1 MGQAFTS
8 SHQRLSQALS
18 GGSSSSSSQ
27 QQKPPPQAGLRRP
40 DPTPLTHLLSRIYNK
55 PVQLN
60 LVRLAHPHSD
70 PHLLAQ
76 VISTQLKD
84 RKRAALRVIRNTVR
98 SIPLP
103 SSTQQRLLALPA
115 PPVRFLKPARSA
127 ILRTLRRRVSSVRIE
142 IHGRLTRRMTANRSL
157 KKVAWKGMTT
167 KGPSGVV
174 LGWRKSK
181 VEKSLVSG
189 KRRIGAFGARVQIG
203 HV

>member
-18 GGSSSSSSQ
+18 GPSSQ
-27 QQKPPPQAGLRRP
+27 QQQQQQKSTPQALRRP
-40 DPTPLTHLLSRIYNK
+40 DPTPLTHLLSRVCNK

-70 PHLLAQ
+70 ADLLAQ

-84 RKRAALRVIRNTVR
+84 RKRAALRVIRSTVR
-98 SIPLP
+98 GIPLP
-103 SSTQQRLLALPA
+103 SPTQQRLLALPP

-181 VEKSLVSG
+181 VGRSLVSG